1 MRVILFGATGMV
13 GSGVL
18 LECLDDPRVVSVVS
32 VVRQRGGVTHPKLRE
47 RVHDDFLHFAPICA
61 DFADVDACFYCLG
74 VSSAGMREGDYRRI
88 THDFALAAAKE
99 ILAQSRS
106 VTFCF
111 VSGVGTDASGE
122 GRVMWARVKGQT
134 EQALRAM
141 PFAASYMFRP
151 GYIQPLKGVR
161 SKTALYQTVYNIVGP
176 LFPLLRMVAPNHVT
190 TTVDLA
196 HAMIEAARSGYTRS
210 VIDMPDINQLARRY
224 EAGRS
229 GTA

>member
-32 VVRQRGGVTHPKLRE
+32 VVRQPGGVSHAKLRE
-47 RVHDDFLHFAPICA
+47 LVHDDFLDYTPICA
-61 DFADVDACFYCLG
+61 DFADADACFYCLG
-74 VSSAGMREGDYRRI
+74 VSSTGMGEEDYRRI
-88 THDFALAAAKE
+88 THDFTLAAAKE
-99 ILAQSRS
+99 ILAESPD

-111 VSGVGTDASGE
+111 VSGVGTDASGH

-161 SKTALYQTVYNIVGP
+161 SKTALYQTVYDIVGP
-176 LFPLLRMVAPNHVT
+176 LFPLLRMGAPNHVT

-196 HAMIEAARSGYTRS
+196 RAMIEAARSGYEHS
-210 VIDMPDINQLARRY
+210 VIDMPDINRLARQY
-224 EAGRS
+224 EAGRR
-229 GTA
+229 